1 MTAGATALILN
12 HMVKYSQPA
21 LDRTFAA
28 LADPTRRAMLTMLQ
42 RGSHSVSALAQPFS
56 ISLPAV
62 MKHVDVLANA
72 GLISKKKEGRT
83 VACTLAAGPMQHA
96 TQWLRCYEH
105 FWDESLDR
113 LDGYLQTIQR
123 GDSDGHHRSR
133 S

>member
-1 MTAGATALILN
+1 
-12 HMVKYSQPA
+12 MVKYSEPA

-42 RGSHSVSALAQPFS
+42 RGSHSVSALGQPFS

-72 GLISKKKEGRT
+72 GLISKKKQGRT
-83 VACTLAAGPMQHA
+83 VACTLASGPMRHA
-96 TQWLRCYEH
+96 TKWLRCYER

-113 LDGYLQTIQR
+113 LDGYLHTIQR

>member
-1 MTAGATALILN
+1 
-12 HMVKYSQPA
+12 MVKYSEPS

-42 RGSHSVSALAQPFS
+42 GGSHSVSALAQPFS

-62 MKHVDVLANA
+62 MKHVGVLATA
-72 GLISKKKEGRT
+72 GLITKKKKGRT
-83 VACTLAAGPMQHA
+83 VACTLAPGPMRDA
-96 TQWLRCYEH
+96 TQWLRHYER

-113 LDGYLQTIQR
+113 LDGYLQTIQQ
-123 GDSDGHHRSR
+123 GDSNGHRRSR

>member
-1 MTAGATALILN
+1 
-12 HMVKYSQPA
+12 MVKYPEPA

-42 RGSHSVSALAQPFS
+42 RGSQSVSALAHPFS

-72 GLISKKKEGRT
+72 GLISKKKVGRT
-83 VACTLAAGPMQHA
+83 VACTLASGPMQHA
-96 TQWLRCYEH
+96 TEWLRCYER

-123 GDSDGHHRSR
+123 GDSDGHDRPRS
-133 S
+133 

>member
-1 MTAGATALILN
+1 
-12 HMVKYSQPA
+12 
-21 LDRTFAA
+21 
-28 LADPTRRAMLTMLQ
+28 
-42 RGSHSVSALAQPFS
+42 
-56 ISLPAV
+56 

-83 VACTLAAGPMQHA
+83 VACTLASGPMQHA
-96 TQWLRCYEH
+96 AEWLRGYDR

-123 GDSDGHHRSR
+123 GDSDGHRRSR